1 MSGIVG
7 SNLNIKGAG
16 LVAKLGT
23 DGQVLTSSGAGVTV
37 AFEDLAAG
45 ISWQSV
51 ETGSTMT
58 AVAGEGYPI
67 DTSSNACTITL
78 PASASNG
85 DQIIF
90 TDYARNWGTNGIII
104 DSNGLNY
111 QGEDD
116 TYTVEYG
123 TDGQSVE
130 IVYSGATKG
139 WIPTIDEAVADVPEA
154 PGNPYGMYA
163 FGLDGSAWVS
173 LSNLISNVGVVSTD
187 VSGVG
192 SARFAM
198 GACEY
203 GEDKGIIGFGSMHNG
218 SIWVYYS
225 VTNLVSN
232 TGVVATDTTGV
243 GTAKTYLNGGAT
255 YGGDKG
261 IFGFG
266 SNSSLAKVST
276 TNLISN
282 TGVCSTDVTGVG
294 TARNYVASCEYS
306 SDKDK
311 AIFGFGTTGSAT
323 AVTNLVSNTGVVAT
337 DVTGVGSA
345 RTGLGACDYG
355 GDKGIFGFG
364 HISSP
369 TAVTN
374 LISNVGVVAT
384 DTSGVGTARSRP
396 SATQYGGI
404 LGIFVGGDDG
414 GVTAVSNLVS
424 NVGVVSTDVAGVG
437 TARYGAPGCSYG

>member
-37 AFEDLAAG
+37 AFEDVAGG
-45 ISWQSV
+45 ISWQAV

-90 TDYARNWGTNGIII
+90 TDYARNWGTNGIEL

-139 WIPTIDEAVADVPEA
+139 WIPTIDDAVTDVPVLGNSEGIIGYGEA
-154 PGNPYGMYA
+154 PSY
-163 FGLDGSAWVS
+163 VS
-173 LSNLISNVGVVSTD
+173 TTNLVSNVGVVSSD
-187 VSGVG
+187 VTGVG
-192 SARFAM
+192 LARNRL

-203 GEDKGIIGFGSMHNG
+203 GGDKGIFGFGGVSG
-218 SIWVYYS
+218 AKSA

-232 TGVVATDTTGV
+232 TGVCSADVTGVGTARDICKACSYGTDKGIFGFGRIEGGAKSALTNLVSNVGVVATDTTGV
-243 GTAKTYLNGGAT
+243 GTARQALSACE
-255 YGGDKG
+255 YGTDKG
-261 IFGFG
+261 IFAYGNDG
-266 SNSSLAKVST
+266 SATAVS
-276 TNLISN
+276 NLVSN
-282 TGVCSTDVTGVG
+282 TGVVASDVTGVGTARFDIGACSYGEDKGIFAYGYSGGNQNMSNLVSNVGVIGTDVTGVG
-294 TARNYVASCEYS
+294 TARYGVAGAQYDY
-306 SDKDK
+306 DKGIL
-311 AIFGFGTTGSAT
+311 AFGEGSLFSQ
-323 AVTNLVSNTGVVAT
+323 VNLVSNTGVVAS
-337 DVTGVGSA
+337 D
-345 RTGLGACDYG
+345 
-355 GDKGIFGFG
+355 
-364 HISSP
+364 
-369 TAVTN
+369 
-374 LISNVGVVAT
+374 T
-384 DTSGVGTARSRP
+384 DTS
-396 SATQYGGI
+396 ATDKGH
-404 LGIFVGGDDG
+404 
-414 GVTAVSNLVS
+414 A
-424 NVGVVSTDVAGVG
+424 A
-437 TARYGAPGCSYG
+437 GCSFN